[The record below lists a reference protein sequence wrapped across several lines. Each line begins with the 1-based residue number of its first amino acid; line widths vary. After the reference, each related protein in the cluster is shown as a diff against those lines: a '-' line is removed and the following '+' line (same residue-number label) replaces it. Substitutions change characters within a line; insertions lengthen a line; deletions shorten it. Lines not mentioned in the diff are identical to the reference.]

1 MRWCLAFL
9 VFLARVAGCDG
20 DAPTLSARVER
31 VGALTFVVAMN
42 VSASGEVDIVATRA
56 SEYPDW
62 ASASAPPSLVDL
74 RAAVAPGGAISTA
87 TDPPP
92 AYFRRTVRVPA
103 RSCGQTRAL
112 VRGAYNLQ
120 RPERSGAYGDFVV
133 YPGASYVVAVAPRDD
148 DGGTAQVTALEVVT
162 AASVSSD
169 ASLSAVRR
177 RRLGHRRRVV
187 DAAASATLAPA
198 FPGAGDVTRYE
209 ASVDAEAEEVTVF
222 ALPAAGAAF
231 GVEVDGSAACAKA
244 GALRRR
250 RTRRRVQRR
259 ARACFLRQE
268 RADYGDGY
276 RGGPRH
282 DAHVRGERDPL
293 EVERSASGRAGAS
306 VGAGVFY
313 GAGVFAS
320 FVRAR
325 RERVARHR
333 VRARVRG

>member
-103 RSCGQTRAL
+103 ANRETRAL

-169 ASLSAVRR
+169 ASLARFGVVVSATAA
-177 RRLGHRRRVV
+177 GVV

-231 GVEVDGSAACAKA
+231 GVEVDGAAARARGRRASAAPYPPARTAPGARVFSTA
-244 GALRRR
+244 G
-250 RTRRRVQRR
+250 TRR
-259 ARACFLRQE
+259 LW
-268 RADYGDGY
+268 
-276 RGGPRH
+276 
-282 DAHVRGERDPL
+282 
-293 EVERSASGRAGAS
+293 
-306 VGAGVFY
+306 
-313 GAGVFAS
+313 
-320 FVRAR
+320 
-325 RERVARHR
+325 
-333 VRARVRG
+333 